1 MSNEQEGANVFKVE
15 PGVGKP
21 VRGKLLRKGRGFS
34 RLELQEAGG
43 TVFEAQKFGILVD
56 TRRKSVHD
64 FNVNF
69 LKQLLEE
76 ERARKVKAELEKEI
90 VEEKYKELMQVRGIG
105 LSSAEILV
113 DMGITSV
120 EELAAFE
127 VDKLEMDL
135 PITTLKRWVRNAKKH
150 LGEEVEEEGL
160 EEIEAELEEIEEE
173 DLEEMEAE
181 LDKLEEAEL
190 DKLEEAELEELEAEL
205 EEIGA
210 EEEIVVEEAP
220 GEELEES
227 KKEEIYK
234 ELMQVRGIGKK
245 TAQKIV
251 ELGATSIEEL
261 AALEVDMMPETADVS
276 TKTVRTWIKNAQKH
290 LEREKKEEKEEETE
304 EITDEELDR
313 IEAELDKLEDLE
325 D

>member
-190 DKLEEAELEELEAEL
+190 EELEAEL

>member
-1 MSNEQEGANVFKVE
+1 MRTMSNEQEGANVFKVE

-76 ERARKVKAELEKEI
+76 ERARKVKTELEKEI

-150 LGEEVEEEGL
+150 LGEEVEEEEL

-173 DLEEMEAE
+173 DLEEM
-181 LDKLEEAEL
+181 EAEL